1 MKMIHLSNY
10 QPMVEGKKL
19 KKQRNL
25 NLLGNPWQRLGKMVG
40 RQDSNLQQHGYEPW
54 VLTN

>member
-1 MKMIHLSNY
+1 VK
-10 QPMVEGKKL
+10 EK
-19 KKQRNL
+19 
-25 NLLGNPWQRLGKMVG
+25 WWA